1 MNTYIKTQDSTKLA
15 AVRATR
21 AQVLAASPAAEFVP
35 ATAKLLAMAKRGS
48 IPTLAIHEGGLSYI

>member
-1 MNTYIKTQDSTKLA
+1 MATYIKTQDSAQFA

-21 AQVLAASPAAEFVP
+21 AQVLAIRPVAEFVP

-48 IPTLAIHEGGLSYI
+48 IPTLAIRAGGLSRI